1 MCDESSRQ
9 PPDAHERESAD
20 GRRLFSSESLILLHM
35 KIPDLTS
42 EEVIALCEKYDVRT
56 LSLFGSVSRGAA
68 GPGSDID
75 LLVSFSR
82 PVTLLHLVALERE
95 LSAILRRKVDLVTE
109 ASLSPYLRRRILR
122 QRRQVYAA

>member
-1 MCDESSRQ
+1 
-9 PPDAHERESAD
+9 
-20 GRRLFSSESLILLHM
+20 M

-42 EEVIALCEKYDVRT
+42 EEVVALCEKYDVRT
-56 LSLFGSVSRGAA
+56 LSLFGSVGRGAA
-68 GPGSDID
+68 GPASDID